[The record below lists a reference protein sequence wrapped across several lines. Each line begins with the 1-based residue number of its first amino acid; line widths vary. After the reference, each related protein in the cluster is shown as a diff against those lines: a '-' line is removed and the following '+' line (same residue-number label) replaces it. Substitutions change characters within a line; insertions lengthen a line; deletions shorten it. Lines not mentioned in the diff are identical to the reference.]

1 MGILEKVRDIIKK
14 NLIVNLYIV
23 KNRHTTEAF
32 NVYMHQ

>member
-1 MGILEKVRDIIKK
+1 MGIEKVRNIIKE

-23 KNRHTTEAF
+23 KNRHATEAF